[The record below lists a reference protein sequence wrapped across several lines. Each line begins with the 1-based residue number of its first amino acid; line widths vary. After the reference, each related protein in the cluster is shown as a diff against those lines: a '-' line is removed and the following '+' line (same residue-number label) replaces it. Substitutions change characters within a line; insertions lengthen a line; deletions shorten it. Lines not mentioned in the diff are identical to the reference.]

1 MAVSV
6 DGVVDG
12 WSGKGIGR
20 WLEAA
25 VVVVVVGSER
35 KTAKSRGV
43 VRAASQQLD
52 RVEADV
58 SEVSFGDSESVRDP
72 SSGVWGL
79 CMTRKT

>member
-25 VVVVVVGSER
+25 VVVVVVVAGSER

-43 VRAASQQLD
+43 VRAASRQASNSTEWKL
-52 RVEADV
+52 
-58 SEVSFGDSESVRDP
+58 
-72 SSGVWGL
+72 
-79 CMTRKT
+79 M